1 MSEQPTTRAIY
12 VSLSEAAKCLS
23 VSVKT
28 VRRLIADGVIAGYR
42 VGPKSLRVK
51 VDDLE
56 NVGKRIPSAN
66 WHRLR

>member
-12 VSLSEAAKCLS
+12 VSLPEAAKSLS

-51 VDDLE
+51 ADDLE
-56 NVGKRIPSAN
+56 NVGRRIPSAN
-66 WHRLR
+66 WHLLR

>member
-12 VSLSEAAKCLS
+12 VSLRQAAECLS
-23 VSVKT
+23 VSEKT

-51 VDDLE
+51 ADDLE
-56 NVGKRIPSAN
+56 TVGRRIASAN
-66 WHRLR
+66 WHLLR

>member
-1 MSEQPTTRAIY
+1 MSEQAARAIY
-12 VSLSEAAKCLS
+12 VSLKEAAACLS
-23 VSVKT
+23 VSEKT

-56 NVGKRIPSAN
+56 NVGRRIPSAN
-66 WHRLR
+66 WHLLR

>member
-1 MSEQPTTRAIY
+1 MSEQAARAIY
-12 VSLSEAAKCLS
+12 VSLAEAAKSLS

-28 VRRLIADGVIAGYR
+28 VRRLIADGVISGYR

-66 WHRLR
+66 WHLLR